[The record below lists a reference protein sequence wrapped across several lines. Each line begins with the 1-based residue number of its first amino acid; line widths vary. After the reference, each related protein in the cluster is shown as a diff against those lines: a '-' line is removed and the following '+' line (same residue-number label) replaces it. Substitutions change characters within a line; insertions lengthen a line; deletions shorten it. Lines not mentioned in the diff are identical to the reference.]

1 MPPIVSPMSPVTA
14 HENPRLDRATKHG
27 APKSTL
33 ECLIIS
39 TDNNRRELLS
49 QAATDNG
56 WSAIVC
62 ADSDTAC
69 RLADRIAF
77 KLAIIDMERSSP
89 AESGGL
95 RELSAELGRADG
107 PLLVVC
113 GAEGD
118 VQQEIWARQLGA
130 WLYLS
135 GLAEAEADALA
146 VLCSEARFVVE
157 KKSLSA
163 SVL

>member
-1 MPPIVSPMSPVTA
+1 MPPIASPMSPVTT

-33 ECLIIS
+33 ECLIVS
-39 TDNNRRELLS
+39 TDINRRELLS

-62 ADSDTAC
+62 ADSGAAC

-89 AESGGL
+89 ADLGGL
-95 RELSAELGRADG
+95 LELSAELGRADG
-107 PLLVVC
+107 PLLVLC

-146 VLCSEARFVVE
+146 VLCGEARFVVE

-163 SVL
+163 SAL